1 MVVWGELGMSSRAG
15 RVNIPEI
22 GFCAEKNRLQ
32 TDFLRAIRELNAVL
46 AEQTR
51 AVIDGDPDFNRFDV
65 LIHMAQ
71 EKKDRAKYAWIAH
84 VESHGCEL

>member
-1 MVVWGELGMSSRAG
+1 MVCINGSTTCG
-15 RVNIPEI
+15 RVSIPKI
-22 GFCAEKNRLQ
+22 GFCQEKKRLQ
-32 TDFLRAIRELNAVL
+32 GDFLQTIRELNTIL

-51 AVIDGDPDFNRFDV
+51 AVIDGDPDFERFDL

-84 VESHGCEL
+84 VESHGCEV